1 MTLRYILYIL
11 TILKF
16 QQRSMLH
23 TIFDYKFFDKT
34 IYRFHLFNLS
44 RMFSNFGIFRK
55 VTEVLN
61 SLWMLPQHS
70 GFIIFF
76 LLEYRKKVNFNSVT
90 IKIER

>member
-1 MTLRYILYIL
+1 
-11 TILKF
+11 
-16 QQRSMLH
+16 MLH

-34 IYRFHLFNLS
+34 IYCFYLFNPS
-44 RMFSNFGIFRK
+44 SNFGIFRK

-61 SLWMLPQHS
+61 SLWMLSQHS

-76 LLEYRKKVNFNSVT
+76 LLGYRKKVNFNSVT

>member
-1 MTLRYILYIL
+1 
-11 TILKF
+11 
-16 QQRSMLH
+16 MLH
-23 TIFDYKFFDKT
+23 TIFDYKFFE
-34 IYRFHLFNLS
+34 L

-70 GFIIFF
+70 GFIIFV